1 MLTAI
6 PFNTS
11 GVSWIPGLVSCPG
24 GRTTKYQLPYM
35 CCAVSL
41 LPHFVRDTR
50 QLSHRGESSSSER
63 EEHPCLLDMPKAFS
77 EHHPG

>member
-1 MLTAI
+1 MHWMCIDTGMVFVLIDTFA
-6 PFNTS
+6 
-11 GVSWIPGLVSCPG
+11 G

-41 LPHFVRDTR
+41 LPLFVRDTR

-63 EEHPCLLDMPKAFS
+63 
-77 EHHPG
+77 

>member
-1 MLTAI
+1 MGRSARVTL
-6 PFNTS
+6 S
-11 GVSWIPGLVSCPG
+11 G
-24 GRTTKYQLPYM
+24 GRTTKYQLPYT

-41 LPHFVRDTR
+41 LPLFVRDTR